1 MNQGMETRWGS
12 YVKVAAN
19 FAANNVQIRLRVARF
34 LTKNEWFDGGGGEL
48 GAAARLVYWACNS
61 SATLLHMH
69 IVAEA
74 GRAIVTPAIHWLE
87 EKDGRRLLEFPAY
100 LRRVLSRL
108 AALSD
113 GQVDDFPETC
123 AYAKSAGI
131 GLDVVRDRLGLA
143 AKILSSYIINR
154 IG

>member
-74 GRAIVTPAIHWLE
+74 GRARACALMHPPHVAGYLGRLLQRYAAPAIRSTTANANSFAFRT
-87 EKDGRRLLEFPAY
+87 RRA
-100 LRRVLSRL
+100 
-108 AALSD
+108 
-113 GQVDDFPETC
+113 
-123 AYAKSAGI
+123 
-131 GLDVVRDRLGLA
+131 
-143 AKILSSYIINR
+143 SSTQAP
-154 IG
+154 

>member
-34 LTKNEWFDGGGGEL
+34 LAKNEWFDGGGGEL

-108 AALSD
+108 AALSALSNSIHV
-113 GQVDDFPETC
+113 VDEGACDWPPLTLCPFKKK
-123 AYAKSAGI
+123 AS
-131 GLDVVRDRLGLA
+131 
-143 AKILSSYIINR
+143 
-154 IG
+154 

>member
-1 MNQGMETRWGS
+1 M
-12 YVKVAAN
+12 
-19 FAANNVQIRLRVARF
+19 
-34 LTKNEWFDGGGGEL
+34 
-48 GAAARLVYWACNS
+48 GAAANS
-61 SATLLHMH
+61 VRRRDLCIGRATAARALLHMH

-131 GLDVVRDRLGLA
+131 GLDVVRDRLGCRREDPLVLHHQPHRLHVPGSSESCA
-143 AKILSSYIINR
+143 ARRPLGR
-154 IG
+154 CP